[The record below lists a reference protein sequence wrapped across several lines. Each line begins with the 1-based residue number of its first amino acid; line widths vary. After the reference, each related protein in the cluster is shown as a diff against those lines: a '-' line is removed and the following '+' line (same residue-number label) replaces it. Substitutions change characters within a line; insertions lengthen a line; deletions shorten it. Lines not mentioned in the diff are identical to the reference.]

1 MHKKD
6 LKEILVNSIL
16 KILLIF
22 IFITNCSYNK
32 NSTFWS
38 NTKKIEKNVEKLPVI
53 NLFKAE
59 EAFNTELNSNLKIKF
74 STNVFSKNS
83 TNNQNHNGR
92 INYSGNL
99 ENISRYKF
107 SKIKY
112 FDEFEPEVIFQDDNI
127 IFFNSKGSILKFD
140 SFSKLIWEKSYYS
153 KSEKKLSP
161 LLYMASNKSTLVVV
175 DNISKFYAL
184 DINSGE
190 LLWSK
195 NHNAGFI
202 SEVKIHNDK
211 FFVMD
216 SNNILRCFSLK
227 DGSQIWE
234 FQNVNK
240 LIKSQKKLSIALIKN
255 SIIFNNSTGDINAV
269 DIDSGE
275 LIWVTPIASEVS
287 LTEFFLLKMSDLVIS
302 NNTVFFSTN
311 QNEFFSI
318 NADSGIINWEQT
330 INSDLRP
337 TIIGNLIFTVTLE
350 GFLIIMNSETGDI
363 LRITDLFG
371 KLSDKKSDWNVFT
384 SKKMNPLYLFGN
396 KKKKNEDTNKTK
408 PIFEPV
414 GFIVGIDNIYLTT
427 DHGKLYIINIITG
440 NIESILK
447 IDNEKISRPFVSSN
461 DLFLIK
467 NNSIIKLN

>member
-1 MHKKD
+1 MA
-6 LKEILVNSIL
+6 
-16 KILLIF
+16 
-22 IFITNCSYNK
+22 
-32 NSTFWS
+32 TFS
-38 NTKKIEKNVEKLPVI
+38 
-53 NLFKAE
+53 
-59 EAFNTELNSNLKIKF
+59 
-74 STNVFSKNS
+74 
-83 TNNQNHNGR
+83 
-92 INYSGNL
+92 
-99 ENISRYKF
+99 
-107 SKIKY
+107 
-112 FDEFEPEVIFQDDNI
+112 
-127 IFFNSKGSILKFD
+127 
-140 SFSKLIWEKSYYS
+140 
-153 KSEKKLSP
+153 
-161 LLYMASNKSTLVVV
+161 
-175 DNISKFYAL
+175 
-184 DINSGE
+184 
-190 LLWSK
+190 
-195 NHNAGFI
+195 
-202 SEVKIHNDK
+202 
-211 FFVMD
+211 
-216 SNNILRCFSLK
+216 
-227 DGSQIWE
+227 
-234 FQNVNK
+234 
-240 LIKSQKKLSIALIKN
+240 
-255 SIIFNNSTGDINAV
+255 
-269 DIDSGE
+269 
-275 LIWVTPIASEVS
+275 
-287 LTEFFLLKMSDLVIS
+287 
-302 NNTVFFSTN
+302 VFFSTN